1 LSQGERKKKQKESFF
16 SPSEGGKKTESQF
29 RARRARGSRV
39 SSSQRKLST
48 TEASAA
54 QRESSGKSAS
64 LLPESG
70 EKRRRK
76 KGSDSARREGRRV
89 RNLAAS
95 LLISLSCLASSRR
108 PRPSWKR
115 SLRLIISRI
124 RRRSPCPRAH
134 MIGRQRAGAE
144 GDARGPQGM
153 RGGGQRA
160 KNENNGGNCFPL
172 PPLRTSFSPPIAS
185 LRLSSRVRREERSLY
200 VGAWERERKREC
212 ARQKTG
218 REGTGGSPDS
228 RGLFERDEQKI
239 ASRST
244 DF

>member
-1 LSQGERKKKQKESFF
+1 MSQGERKKKQKESFF

-48 TEASAA
+48 AEASAA

-124 RRRSPCPRAH
+124 RRRIPCPRAH

-153 RGGGQRA
+153 RGGTKSKERKQWWQL
-160 KNENNGGNCFPL
+160 L
-172 PPLRTSFSPPIAS
+172 PSPPFTDLFLATH
-185 LRLSSRVRREERSLY
+185 RFSSSFLTGPQRGALALCRRVGKREKERM
-200 VGAWERERKREC
+200 RETKNRKR
-212 ARQKTG
+212 RNG
-218 REGTGGSPDS
+218 RLP
-228 RGLFERDEQKI
+228 RLERPL
-239 ASRST
+239 
-244 DF
+244 

>member
-1 LSQGERKKKQKESFF
+1 LSQGERKKKQKKSFF

-144 GDARGPQGM
+144 GDARCPQGM
-153 RGGGQRA
+153 RGGDKEQRTKTMVA
-160 KNENNGGNCFPL
+160 
-172 PPLRTSFSPPIAS
+172 IAS
-185 LRLSSRVRREERSLY
+185 LSPLYGPLPRHPSLLFVFPHGSAERSSRSMQAR
-200 VGAWERERKREC
+200 GKERERESARDKKQEEKERE
-212 ARQKTG
+212 APQT
-218 REGTGGSPDS
+218 RERP
-228 RGLFERDEQKI
+228 L
-239 ASRST
+239 
-244 DF
+244 